1 MIFADTN
8 ILVYASDSSE
18 GQKCEL
24 AVELLREATHGRSLV
39 LSTQVLQEFYS
50 TVLRKQLLSGPE
62 ALEILRDWSD
72 QAVVVP
78 TTTEL
83 VLQAIGLQQRMRL
96 SIWDALIVQAAL
108 QAGCRTLFTED
119 LHNGLKIGDLEIV
132 NPFERSVHEERAEYL
147 HASTQAS
154 VDEVLRLAI
163 AQKRLVS
170 LAYERRPKQGEPHD
184 YGWIKGKLRLNFF
197 QTSGQNRTGEHET
210 NVWKTL
216 DPAKITQLRLLPE
229 RFPGTRAVARGAHKH
244 WDELI
249 ATVTPR

>member
-1 MIFADTN
+1 MIFTDTN
-8 ILVYASDSSE
+8 ILVYASE
-18 GQKCEL
+18 PAKGEKCKV
-24 AVELLREATHGRSLV
+24 AVELLREASHGSSLV

-50 TVLRKQLLSGPE
+50 TVMRNRLLSGPE
-62 ALEILRDWSD
+62 ALETLRDWAD

-83 VLQAIGLQQRMRL
+83 VLQAISLQQRMQL

-132 NPFERSVHEERAEYL
+132 NPFAHSVHEGRAEYL
-147 HASTQAS
+147 HASRLAS
-154 VDEVLRLAI
+154 VDKVLRQAI

-170 LAYERRPKQGEPHD
+170 LAYERRLKQGEPHD
-184 YGWIKGKLRLNFF
+184 YGRIKGKLRLNFF
-197 QTSGQNRTGEHET
+197 QIDGQSRTGEQES

-216 DPAKITQLRLLPE
+216 DPAKITQLRLLPD
-229 RFPGTRAVARGAHKH
+229 RFPGTRDAPSGAHKR

-249 ATVTPR
+249 ATVTLR

>member
-1 MIFADTN
+1 MIFTDTN
-8 ILVYASDSSE
+8 ILVYASDPTE
-18 GQKCEL
+18 GDKCRV
-24 AVELLREATHGRSLV
+24 AIELLREASHDSSLV

-50 TVLRKQLLSGPE
+50 TVMRNRLLSGPE
-62 ALEILRDWSD
+62 ALEVSRDWSD

-83 VLQAIGLQQRMRL
+83 VLQAISLQQRMQL
-96 SIWDALIVQAAL
+96 SIWDALIVQGAL

-132 NPFERSVHEERAEYL
+132 NPFAHSVHEEPAEY
-147 HASTQAS
+147 HASTQAA
-154 VDEVLRLAI
+154 VDRVLRQAI

-170 LAYERRPKQGEPHD
+170 LAYERRLKHGEPHD
-184 YGWIKGKLRLNFF
+184 YGWIKGKLRLKFF
-197 QTSGQNRTGEHET
+197 QLDGQSRTGEQES

-216 DPAKITQLRLLPE
+216 DPAKITQLRMLPE
-229 RFPGTRAVARGAHKH
+229 CFPGTRDAPSGAHKR

-249 ATVTPR
+249 ATVTPH

>member
-1 MIFADTN
+1 MMFTDTN
-8 ILVYASDSSE
+8 ILVYASDPTE
-18 GQKCEL
+18 GEKCKL
-24 AVELLREATHGRSLV
+24 AVELLREASHDSSLV

-50 TVLRKQLLSGPE
+50 TVTRNQLLSGPE
-62 ALEILRDWSD
+62 ALQTLRDWSD
-72 QAVVVP
+72 QALVVP
-78 TTTEL
+78 STTEL
-83 VLQAIGLQQRMRL
+83 VLEAISLQQRMQF

-119 LHNGLKIGDLEIV
+119 LHNGLKVGELEIV
-132 NPFERSVHEERAEYL
+132 NPFAHSVHEERAEYL

-154 VDEVLRLAI
+154 VDKVLRQAI

-170 LAYERRPKQGEPHD
+170 LAYERRPKQGEPYD

-197 QTSGQNRTGEHET
+197 QVNGQSRMGEQES

-229 RFPGTRAVARGAHKH
+229 SFPGTRAAPRAAHKH

>member
-1 MIFADTN
+1 MIFTDTN
-8 ILVYASDSSE
+8 ILVYASDPTE
-18 GQKCEL
+18 GEKCTL
-24 AVELLREATHGRSLV
+24 AVELLREAAHGSSLV

-50 TVLRKQLLSGPE
+50 TVMRNGLLPAPE
-62 ALEILRDWSD
+62 ALQTLRDWAD

-83 VLQAIGLQQRMRL
+83 VLEAIGLQQRMQF
-96 SIWDALIVQAAL
+96 SIWDALIVQAAR
-108 QAGCRTLFTED
+108 QAGCKTLFTED
-119 LHNGLKIGDLEIV
+119 LHHGLKIGDLEIV
-132 NPFERSVHEERAEYL
+132 NPFAHSVHEERAEYL

-154 VDEVLRLAI
+154 IDKVLRQAI

-170 LAYERRPKQGEPHD
+170 LAYEHRPKQGEPHD
-184 YGWIKGKLRLNFF
+184 YGWINGKLRLNFF
-197 QTSGQNRTGEHET
+197 QTAGQSRLGELES

-216 DPAKITQLRLLPE
+216 DPAKITQLRLLQE
-229 RFPGTRAVARGAHKH
+229 SFQGTRAALRGAHKR

>member
-1 MIFADTN
+1 MIFTDTN
-8 ILVYASDSSE
+8 ILVYASDPTE
-18 GQKCEL
+18 GEKCK
-24 AVELLREATHGRSLV
+24 AAIELLREASHDSSLV

-50 TVLRKQLLSGPE
+50 TVMRNRLLSGPE

-83 VLQAIGLQQRMRL
+83 VLQAIGLQQRMQL

-108 QAGCRTLFTED
+108 HAGCRTLFTAD

-132 NPFERSVHEERAEYL
+132 NPFAHSVHEEPAEYL
-147 HASTQAS
+147 HASTQAA
-154 VDEVLRLAI
+154 VDKVLRQAI

-170 LAYERRPKQGEPHD
+170 LAYEHRPKQGEPHD
-184 YGWIKGKLRLNFF
+184 YGWINGKLRLNFF
-197 QTSGQNRTGEHET
+197 QTGGRSRTGEQES

-229 RFPGTRAVARGAHKH
+229 SFPGTRAAQRGAHKR